1 MKYYCNKNYALTSI
15 FCASDV
21 ATLQYSVSNY
31 FLLVNYTHT
40 SSVRCRKR
48 LLLMH
53 KSTWQSANENNGTD
67 DDDDDV
73 LGVAVEDGAA
83 VDAQLLGVRHGLGAR
98 LGREDAAV
106 TVALQLRQEEVIELL
121 RLHFLQTETTHRT

>member
-1 MKYYCNKNYALTSI
+1 
-15 FCASDV
+15 
-21 ATLQYSVSNY
+21 
-31 FLLVNYTHT
+31 
-40 SSVRCRKR
+40 
-48 LLLMH
+48 MH

-106 TVALQLRQEEVIELL
+106 AVALQLRQEEVIELL